1 MPVTQTSFD
10 NIKVG
15 YISETD
21 GYIQNVSIADAN
33 TYAELNPDTEFIF
46 IDGDEKVRFLTIGE
60 VNALTP
66 KNLLRSDPCLT
77 GDQPCG
83 PPELKFFGGGGVGA
97 IGNPVVDVNGNLIAV
112 DLVSGGF
119 GYTSPPQ
126 VQVID
131 PCKNGS
137 GAVLQTI
144 IGDQILSG
152 EISGNQ
158 FDNLGTGN
166 LGTGNLTGDIT
177 GVVVHVIVRDS
188 GQGYLPPPQT
198 VPQYPAVLELSGVTV
213 TNPGFN
219 YGDADTIEMIPSNGS
234 VLSYDL
240 DPFGKIKSVSVNKG
254 GRFTEL
260 PRIKMNTETGLNAA
274 FVPNFSIIRDPQP
287 VDPVIT
293 QEDLVQVFDLVGLNI
308 NGYIDGKPYYGNV
321 YYVNGIRYA
330 GTSAQTSGTNII
342 VYDTRLA
349 SLQKRLD
356 TVSTVTT
363 GDVEEPVTEIE
374 TREDTVEAIS
384 SPSRGSYSTTPTS
397 APSTTTST
405 PSTTPASGGTYSS
418 PATPTPAPSSTPST
432 PAPSTPSPSSGGGG
446 YGGGY

>member
-33 TYAELNPDTEFIF
+33 AYAELNPDTEFIF
-46 IDGDEKVRFLTIGE
+46 IDGDEKVRFLTINE

-97 IGNPVVDVNGNLIAV
+97 IGNPVVDVNGDLIAV

-131 PCKNGS
+131 PCNNGS

-152 EISGNQ
+152 EISADQ
-158 FDNLGTGN
+158 FGN
-166 LGTGNLTGDIT
+166 LNGNLTGDIT
-177 GVVVHVIVRDS
+177 GVVVYVIVKDS

-198 VPQYPAVLELSGVTV
+198 VPQYPAVLELTGVTV

-219 YGDADTIEMIPSNGS
+219 YGDADSIEVIPSNGS
-234 VLSYDL
+234 ALSYDL

-356 TVSTVTT
+356 VVSTVTT

-397 APSTTTST
+397 APSTTPTTST
-405 PSTTPASGGTYSS
+405 PSTTPASGGTYSA

-446 YGGGY
+446 GGYGGGY